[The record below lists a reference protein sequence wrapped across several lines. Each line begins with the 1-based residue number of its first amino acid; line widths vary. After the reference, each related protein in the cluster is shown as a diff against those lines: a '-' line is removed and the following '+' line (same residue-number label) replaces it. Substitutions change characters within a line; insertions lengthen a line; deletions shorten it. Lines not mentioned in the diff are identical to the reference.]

1 MRILVLSDT
10 HGDFNSCQRALDAQ
24 TNADAIIHCGDGK
37 AELQYI
43 KDHYTDIPVIGVCG
57 NCDFH
62 TKQQPVE
69 VVELGG
75 KRFFVTHGH
84 LYQAKYTLSNLVY
97 AAREQKADVLL
108 FGHTHQAMTDY
119 DEGLHI
125 MNPGSCAGYF
135 ASYGIVEITP
145 KGEIITNIVKL
156 NTR

>member
-84 LYQAKYTLSNLVY
+84 LFQAKYTLSNLVY

-145 KGEIITNIVKL
+145 KGEIVTNIVKL